1 MSDFVNAKAWV
12 KKAWE
17 ASCDTMGPES
27 PAAHTFKLYWA
38 NPRAHPLA
46 GTLPDMTLSG
56 PDGEVKADDKKSRS
70 AAQTS

>member
-27 PAAHTFKLYWA
+27 PAARTFKLYWA
-38 NPRAHPLA
+38 NPRAHPLT

-56 PDGEVKADDKKSRS
+56 PDEEVKVDDKTSRS
-70 AAQTS
+70 AVRAS